1 MRNAEERVKEL
12 AEEKVKLQEQF
23 SDTNESID
31 KIFKDSNMQKRVI
44 REEMHNIEV
53 LSIDLNKLRKDLDA
67 FSKENSQLFS
77 DNESISKN
85 IPELKEK
92 IENLKQKIQLNE
104 ILKEVDLDELK
115 MLKQNNM
122 EVNSAITNLVARW
135 EALEAQG

>member
-12 AEEKVKLQEQF
+12 AEEKVKLQEQLLE
-23 SDTNESID
+23 TNESID
-31 KIFKDSNMQKRVI
+31 TIFKDCDMQKRVI

-53 LSIDLNKLRKDLDA
+53 LSIDFNKLRNDLDA

-122 EVNSAITNLVARW
+122 EVNSAITGLVARW